1 VGLFL
6 GVSDRVIGWP
16 NPKWERNPSE
26 MEDLYFD
33 YYLPSI
39 VSHAGGTGVA
49 LVGLG
54 SYRGYFQIE
63 AGSGDNS
70 VLDGRGRPVE
80 EGPLVNLSPEAKN
93 GNFQRI
99 LDRMGELTRE
109 KAAGRD
115 ICATA
120 AYKSYADSR
129 Q

>member
-1 VGLFL
+1 
-6 GVSDRVIGWP
+6 
-16 NPKWERNPSE
+16 

-39 VSHAGGTGVA
+39 VAHAGGTGVA

-63 AGSGDNS
+63 AGSDENS
-70 VLDGRGRPVE
+70 VLDDQDSVLVGQDSVIDGRGRPVGE
-80 EGPLVNLSPEAKN
+80 DPLVNLSPEEKN
-93 GNFQRI
+93 DNFQRI
-99 LDRMGELTRE
+99 LDRMAELTRE

-115 ICATA
+115 ICATVE
-120 AYKSYADSR
+120 YKKYAESR